1 MHEEIWNE
9 LSVMG
14 ATATL
19 HERLIRKTGR
29 ANLSRNTI
37 WLAFK
42 EEASTPLRELI
53 VSEGKKL
60 LAELKAILDQNVVAV

>member
-1 MHEEIWNE
+1 MQEEIWNE

-14 ATATL
+14 ATSTL

-53 VSEGKKL
+53 VSEGRKL
-60 LAELKAILDQNVVAV
+60 RDELKAVLEREAVHA